1 MAGIGHAPFGQ
12 HPPES
17 GDSKPCSLCMQ
28 PRTQATLTAVTRT
41 DRCTQTHTALRR
53 QTSPRDSA

>member
-28 PRTQATLTAVTRT
+28 P
-41 DRCTQTHTALRR
+41 CTQVTL
-53 QTSPRDSA
+53 SA